1 MEKPMLKKIVL
12 TGAAGALGS
21 ALRAPLAKMA
31 EELLST
37 DINPATGPLA
47 ENETFVQADLAEM
60 DQIAPLMEGAEMVV
74 HFGSYV
80 DEGPFEQLLG
90 PNFIGAYNIW
100 ESAYRAGARRVIF
113 SSSVHA
119 VGMYRA
125 NEGIDLDA
133 RHRPDTFY
141 GLAKCFTE
149 DMARMYWEKR
159 GLETVSIRIFSCTPE
174 PGNARAL
181 STWLSY
187 PDMIQLVT
195 RGIDS
200 PTTGYT
206 EIFGISNNDRAQVS
220 NAKASFLGYRPKDN
234 AEDYA
239 EALLGK
245 GMAPDP
251 QDLQH
256 MCLGGPFAV
265 VPLGESGVAMIRKMS
280 EAAAKG

>member
-1 MEKPMLKKIVL
+1 MLKKIVL
-12 TGAAGALGS
+12 TGACGALGTV
-21 ALRAPLAKMA
+21 LREPLSKLA
-31 EELLST
+31 ERLLST
-37 DINPATGPLA
+37 DIAPSPEALLP
-47 ENETFVQADLAEM
+47 NETFVQADLAER
-60 DQIAPLMEGAEMVV
+60 DQIEPLMEGAEMVV
-74 HFGSYV
+74 HFGSFV

-90 PNFIGAYNIW
+90 PNFIGAYNIY
-100 ESAYRAGARRVIF
+100 ESAFRAGARRVIF

-125 NEGIDLDA
+125 NDGIDLDA

-159 GLETVSIRIFSCTPE
+159 GLETVSLRIFSCTPE

-187 PDMIQLVT
+187 PDLV
-195 RGIDS
+195 RLVSRSIDS
-200 PTTGYT
+200 PIVGYT

-220 NAKASFLGYRPKDN
+220 NAKASFLGYRPQDN

-239 EALLGK
+239 DKVLGK
-245 GMAPDP
+245 GLKPDP
-251 QDLQH
+251 QDPQH
-256 MCLGGPFAV
+256 MCLGGPFAI

-280 EAAAKG
+280 EAAGS

>member
-1 MEKPMLKKIVL
+1 MLKKIVL
-12 TGAAGALGS
+12 TGACGALGTV
-21 ALRAPLAKMA
+21 LREPLSKLAA
-31 EELLST
+31 TLVST
-37 DINPATGPLA
+37 DIAPAPESLLP
-47 ENETFVQADLAEM
+47 NETFVQADLAER
-60 DQIAPLMEGAEMVV
+60 DQIEPLMEGAEMVV

-80 DEGPFEQLLG
+80 DEGPFETLLG
-90 PNFIGAYNIW
+90 PNFVGAYNIY
-100 ESAYRAGARRVIF
+100 ESAYRAGVRRVIF
-113 SSSVHA
+113 SSSVHS

-159 GLETVSIRIFSCTPE
+159 GLETVSLRIFFCTPE
-174 PGNARAL
+174 PANARAL

-187 PDMIQLVT
+187 PDLVRLVT
-195 RGIDS
+195 RAIDS
-200 PTTGYT
+200 SSVGYT

-220 NAKASFLGYRPKDN
+220 NAKASFLGYRPQDN

-239 EALLGK
+239 DKVLGK
-245 GMAPDP
+245 GMTPDP
-251 QDLQH
+251 QDAQH
-256 MCLGGPFAV
+256 MCLGGPFAI

-280 EAAAKG
+280 EAAGD

>member
-1 MEKPMLKKIVL
+1 MLKKIVL
-12 TGAAGALGS
+12 TGARGALGS
-21 ALRAPLAKMA
+21 ELRAPLSKMA
-31 EELLST
+31 ETLLST
-37 DINPATGPLA
+37 DILEAPENLA
-47 ENETFVQADLAEM
+47 PNETFVQADLAERA
-60 DQIAPLMEGAEMVV
+60 QIEPLMHGAEMVV
-74 HFGSYV
+74 HFGSKV
-80 DEGPFEQLLG
+80 DEAPFEELLG
-90 PNFIGAYNIW
+90 PNYIGAYNIW
-100 ESAYRAGARRVIF
+100 ESAYQAGARRIVF
-113 SSSVHA
+113 ASSVHA

-159 GLETVSIRIFSCTPE
+159 GLETVSIRIFSSTPE

-187 PDMIQLVT
+187 PDMIQMVT
-195 RGIDS
+195 RAIDS

-220 NAKASFLGYRPKDN
+220 NAKASYLGYRPQDN

-239 EALLGK
+239 EKVLGK
-245 GMAPDP
+245 GIKPDP
-251 QDLQH
+251 QDPQH
-256 MCLGGPFAV
+256 MCLGGPFAI
-265 VPLGESGVAMIRKMS
+265 VPLGESGVAMIQRMT

>member
-1 MEKPMLKKIVL
+1 MLKKIVL
-12 TGAAGALGS
+12 TGACGALGTV
-21 ALRAPLAKMA
+21 LREPLSRMA
-31 EELLST
+31 ETLLST
-37 DINPATGPLA
+37 DIAAAPETLLP
-47 ENETFVQADLAEM
+47 NETFVQADLAER
-60 DQIAPLMEGAEMVV
+60 DQIEPLMEGAEMVV

-80 DEGPFEQLLG
+80 DEGPFETLLG
-90 PNFIGAYNIW
+90 PNFIGAYNIY
-100 ESAYRAGARRVIF
+100 ESAYRAGVRRVIF
-113 SSSVHA
+113 SSSVHS

-159 GLETVSIRIFSCTPE
+159 GLETVSLRIFSCTPE

-187 PDMIQLVT
+187 PDLV
-195 RGIDS
+195 RLVSRSIDS
-200 PTTGYT
+200 PTVGYT

-239 EALLGK
+239 DKVLGK
-245 GMAPDP
+245 GLKPDP
-251 QDLQH
+251 QDPQH
-256 MCLGGPFAV
+256 MCLGGPFAI

-280 EAAAKG
+280 EAAGD

>member
-1 MEKPMLKKIVL
+1 MLKKIVL
-12 TGAAGALGS
+12 TGACGSLGTV
-21 ALRAPLAKMA
+21 LREPLSKMA
-31 EELLST
+31 EALVST
-37 DINPATGPLA
+37 DIAAAPEALLP
-47 ENETFVQADLAEM
+47 NETFVQADLAEM
-60 DQIAPLMEGAEMVV
+60 DQIAPLMDGAEMVV

-90 PNFIGAYNIW
+90 PNFVGAYNIY
-100 ESAYRAGARRVIF
+100 ESAYRAGVRRVVF

-119 VGMYRA
+119 VGMYA
-125 NEGIDLDA
+125 ATDGIDLDA

-159 GLETVSIRIFSCTPE
+159 GLETVSLRIFSCTKE

-187 PDMIQLVT
+187 GDLTRLVT
-195 RGIDS
+195 RAIDS
-200 PTTGYT
+200 PVTGYV
-206 EIFGISNNDRAQVS
+206 EVFGISANDRAQVS
-220 NAKASFLGYRPKDN
+220 NAKASFLGYVPQDN

-239 EALLGK
+239 DKVLGK
-245 GMAPDP
+245 GIAPDP
-251 QDLQH
+251 KDPQH

-265 VPLGESGVAMIRKMS
+265 VPLGESGVAMIKKMT
-280 EAAAKG
+280 EAAKADG

>member
-1 MEKPMLKKIVL
+1 MLKKIVL
-12 TGAAGALGS
+12 TGARGALGTVLREPLS
-21 ALRAPLAKMA
+21 AMA
-31 EELLST
+31 ETLLST
-37 DINPATGPLA
+37 DILDAPDRLLP
-47 ENETFVQADLAEM
+47 NESFVRADLAERGE
-60 DQIAPLMEGAEMVV
+60 IAPLMEGAEMVA
-74 HFGSYV
+74 HFGSKV
-80 DEGPFEQLLG
+80 DEAPFDELLG
-90 PNFIGAYNIW
+90 PNYIGAYNIW
-100 ESAYRAGARRVIF
+100 ESAYQAGARRIVF
-113 SSSVHA
+113 ASSVHA

-159 GLETVSIRIFSCTPE
+159 GLETVAIRIFSCTPE

-187 PDMIQLVT
+187 PDLVRLVT
-195 RGIDS
+195 RAIDS

-220 NAKASFLGYRPKDN
+220 NAKANFLGYRPQDN

-239 EALLGK
+239 EQILGK
-245 GMAPDP
+245 GLPPDP

-256 MCLGGPFAV
+256 MCIGGPFAI
-265 VPLGESGVAMIRKMS
+265 VPLGESGVAMIRRLT
-280 EAAAKG
+280 EAAKR

>member
-1 MEKPMLKKIVL
+1 MLKKIVL
-12 TGAAGALGS
+12 TGARGALGTVLREPLS
-21 ALRAPLAKMA
+21 AMA
-31 EELLST
+31 ETLLST
-37 DINPATGPLA
+37 DILDAPDRLLP
-47 ENETFVQADLAEM
+47 NESFVRADLAERGE
-60 DQIAPLMEGAEMVV
+60 IAPLMEGAEMVA
-74 HFGSYV
+74 HFGSKV
-80 DEGPFEQLLG
+80 DEAPFDELLG
-90 PNFIGAYNIW
+90 PNYIGAYNIW
-100 ESAYRAGARRVIF
+100 ESAYQAGARRIVF
-113 SSSVHA
+113 ASSVHA

-133 RHRPDTFY
+133 RHRPATFY

-159 GLETVSIRIFSCTPE
+159 GLETVAIRIFSCTPE

-187 PDMIQLVT
+187 PDLVRLVT
-195 RGIDS
+195 RAIDS

-220 NAKASFLGYRPKDN
+220 NAKANFLGYRPQDN

-239 EALLGK
+239 EQILGK
-245 GMAPDP
+245 GLPPDP

-256 MCLGGPFAV
+256 MCIGGPFAI
-265 VPLGESGVAMIRKMS
+265 VPLGESGVAMIRRLT
-280 EAAAKG
+280 EAAKR

>member
-1 MEKPMLKKIVL
+1 MLKKIVL
-12 TGAAGALGS
+12 TGACGALGTV
-21 ALRAPLAKMA
+21 LREPLSRLA
-31 EELLST
+31 EVLTST
-37 DINPATGPLA
+37 DLAAGPDTLLP
-47 ENETFVQADLAEM
+47 NETFVRADLADM
-60 DQIAPLMEGAEMVV
+60 DQIGPVLEGAEMVV

-80 DEGPFEQLLG
+80 DEGPFETLLG

-100 ESAYRAGARRVIF
+100 ESAHRHGVRRVIF

-159 GLETVSIRIFSCTPE
+159 GLETVALRIFSCTPE
-174 PGNARAL
+174 PANARAL

-187 PDMIQLVT
+187 PDLVHLVT
-195 RGIDS
+195 RAIDS
-200 PTTGYT
+200 PAVGYT
-206 EIFGISNNDRAQVS
+206 EIFGISDNDRSQVS
-220 NAKASFLGYRPKDN
+220 NAKASFLGYRPHDN
-234 AEDYA
+234 AEDHA
-239 EALLGK
+239 DKLPGP
-245 GMAPDP
+245 GVPFDP
-251 QDLQH
+251 LDPQH
-256 MCLGGPFAV
+256 MCLGGPFAI

-280 EAAAKG
+280 EAQSGD

>member
-1 MEKPMLKKIVL
+1 MLKKIVL
-12 TGAAGALGS
+12 TGACGALGTV
-21 ALRAPLAKMA
+21 LREPLSKLADT
-31 EELLST
+31 LVST
-37 DINPATGPLA
+37 DIAPAPETLLP
-47 ENETFVQADLAEM
+47 NEIFVQADLAER
-60 DQIAPLMEGAEMVV
+60 DQIDPLMEGAEMVV

-80 DEGPFEQLLG
+80 DEGPFETLLG
-90 PNFIGAYNIW
+90 PNFIGAYNIY
-100 ESAYRAGARRVIF
+100 ESAYRAGVRRVIF

-159 GLETVSIRIFSCTPE
+159 GLETVSLRIFSCTPE
-174 PGNARAL
+174 PANARAL

-187 PDMIQLVT
+187 PDLV
-195 RGIDS
+195 RLVIRAIDS
-200 PTTGYT
+200 PTVGYT

-220 NAKASFLGYRPKDN
+220 NAKASFLGYRPQDN

-239 EALLGK
+239 DKVLGK
-245 GMAPDP
+245 GMTPDP
-251 QDLQH
+251 QDPQH
-256 MCLGGPFAV
+256 MCLGGPFAI

-280 EAAAKG
+280 EAAGG

>member
-1 MEKPMLKKIVL
+1 MLKKIVL
-12 TGAAGALGS
+12 TGACGALGTV
-21 ALRAPLAKMA
+21 LREPLSKLA
-31 EELLST
+31 ERLLST
-37 DINPATGPLA
+37 DIAPSPEALLP
-47 ENETFVQADLAEM
+47 NETFVQADLAER
-60 DQIAPLMEGAEMVV
+60 DQIEPLMEGAEMVV
-74 HFGSYV
+74 HFGSFV

-90 PNFIGAYNIW
+90 PNFIGAYNIY
-100 ESAYRAGARRVIF
+100 ESAFRAGARRVIF

-125 NEGIDLDA
+125 NDGIDLDA

-159 GLETVSIRIFSCTPE
+159 GLETVSLRIFSCTPE

-187 PDMIQLVT
+187 PDLVRLVT
-195 RGIDS
+195 RAIDS
-200 PTTGYT
+200 PTVGYT

-220 NAKASFLGYRPKDN
+220 NAKASFLGYRPQDN

-239 EALLGK
+239 DKVLGK
-245 GMAPDP
+245 GLKPNP
-251 QDLQH
+251 QDPQH
-256 MCLGGPFAV
+256 MCLGGPFAI

-280 EAAAKG
+280 EAAGS